1 MAKTKEVM
9 AAEAGVVILV
19 ETKEDKV
26 DGMVAMDKTKEVV
39 VVMEEEIVIMAH
51 HLEEEAAEVPCEEVC
66 LFFWFHVKKTFIQFV
81 L

>member
-1 MAKTKEVM
+1 MIYRFVVGGAGKLRRQPV
-9 AAEAGVVILV
+9 AEML

-51 HLEEEAAEVPCEEVC
+51 HLEEEAAEVPCVEVC
-66 LFFWFHVKKTFIQFV
+66 LFF
-81 L
+81 

>member
-39 VVMEEEIVIMAH
+39 VVMEEERF
-51 HLEEEAAEVPCEEVC
+51 C
-66 LFFWFHVKKTFIQFV
+66 FFKIRTFLIR
-81 L
+81 LKI